1 MLGAQGRDHC
11 SHQARS
17 DGGVEQDRAGG
28 GGVARQ
34 VLVYSEEGANGLC

>member
-17 DGGVEQDRAGG
+17 DGGMKQDRTAG
-28 GGVARQ
+28 GGVAGQ
-34 VLVYSEEGANGLC
+34 ILVYSKGEANGLC